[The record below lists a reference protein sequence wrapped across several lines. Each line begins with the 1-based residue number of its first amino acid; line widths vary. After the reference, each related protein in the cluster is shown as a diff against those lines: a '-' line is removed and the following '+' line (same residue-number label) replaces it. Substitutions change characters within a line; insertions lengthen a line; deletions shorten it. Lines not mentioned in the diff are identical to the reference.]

1 MDTAVDDLLE
11 LFLELVRIPSP
22 SGSERGV
29 ADLVKRRLREAGL
42 DPLEDDTAPAT
53 GAGSGNIIVRLPGE
67 GRGTPIVVAAHMD
80 TVAVEG
86 PIEPVVVDGAVRTA
100 GDTILGGDDKAAV
113 AVLLASLCAL
123 AASPPACGVEGVFS
137 TSEEVG
143 LRGAKAMDL
152 TGLQARAGFVFDS
165 TGPVGDV
172 IVRAPSQ
179 KMVKAEF
186 HGTAAHAGIAPE
198 KGRSAILAA
207 ARALAAMRLG
217 RLDEVTTANVGVIEG
232 GSATNIVPE
241 RCRLEGEA
249 RSHDPQKLAAQVGDM
264 LEAINVAATETGVDV
279 QVTVT
284 DEFTAFAL
292 DDDALPVRIA
302 VTALERAGFTPRLIG
317 SGGGSDVNVYNAAG
331 LPSVNL
337 SVGMENVHTP
347 DEYLPVVRLHE
358 AASLLR
364 AIIEAAAATR
374 PD

>member
-1 MDTAVDDLLE
+1 VDQAVDDLLE

-29 ADLVKRRLREAGL
+29 ADLVKRRLQSAGL
-42 DPLEDDTAPAT
+42 DPLEDDTAAAT
-53 GAGSGNIIVRLPGE
+53 GAGSGNIVVRLPGE

-86 PIEPVVVDGAVRTA
+86 PIEPIVVDGAVRTA

-113 AVLLASLCAL
+113 AVLLASLCEL

-137 TSEEVG
+137 TCEEVG

-152 TGLQARAGFVFDS
+152 TGLQARAGFVLDS

-198 KGRSAILAA
+198 QGRSAILAA
-207 ARALAAMRLG
+207 GRALAAMRLG
-217 RLDEVTTANVGVIEG
+217 RLDEVTTANVGLIEG

-241 RCRLEGEA
+241 RCRLEAEA

-302 VTALERAGFTPRLIG
+302 VRALERAGFTPRLIG

-337 SVGMENVHTP
+337 SVGMENVHTS
-347 DEYLPVVRLHE
+347 DEYLPVARLHE

>member
-1 MDTAVDDLLE
+1 MDQAVDDLLE

-22 SGSERGV
+22 SGSERGM

-42 DPLEDDTAPAT
+42 EPLEDDTAPAT

-113 AVLLASLCAL
+113 AVLLASLCEL
-123 AASPPACGVEGVFS
+123 AASPPPCGVEGVFS
-137 TSEEVG
+137 TCEEVG

-152 TGLQARAGFVFDS
+152 TGLRAKAGFVFDS

-198 KGRSAILAA
+198 QGRSAILAA
-207 ARALAAMRLG
+207 GRALAAMRLG
-217 RLDEVTTANVGVIEG
+217 RLDEVTTANVGLIEG

-302 VTALERAGFTPRLIG
+302 VSALERAGFTPRLIG

-337 SVGMENVHTP
+337 SVGME
-347 DEYLPVVRLHE
+347 
-358 AASLLR
+358 
-364 AIIEAAAATR
+364 
-374 PD
+374 

>member
-1 MDTAVDDLLE
+1 
-11 LFLELVRIPSP
+11 
-22 SGSERGV
+22 
-29 ADLVKRRLREAGL
+29 
-42 DPLEDDTAPAT
+42 
-53 GAGSGNIIVRLPGE
+53 
-67 GRGTPIVVAAHMD
+67 
-80 TVAVEG
+80 
-86 PIEPVVVDGAVRTA
+86 
-100 GDTILGGDDKAAV
+100 
-113 AVLLASLCAL
+113 
-123 AASPPACGVEGVFS
+123 
-137 TSEEVG
+137 
-143 LRGAKAMDL
+143 MDL